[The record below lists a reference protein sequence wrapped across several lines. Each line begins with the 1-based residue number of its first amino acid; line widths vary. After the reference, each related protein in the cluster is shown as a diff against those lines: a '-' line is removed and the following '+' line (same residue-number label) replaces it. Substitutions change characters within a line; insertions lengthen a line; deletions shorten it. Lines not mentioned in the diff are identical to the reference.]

1 MAKGSA
7 AVRLGLASGGGMSVT
22 TCGGGEAEG
31 AGATDGGV
39 ASRVG
44 VCGLCSGRGT
54 TEVAFA
60 MSDCGVTVATGAA
73 AGGVIATEDEGLR
86 SGRGSAS
93 AGVAAGFRSGLGT
106 VPVSIVASDAIEGEG
121 SGAAG
126 MSCAASC
133 GPAAAGAAGVVS
145 LNGLRSGREGGTC
158 TLAARAGFAAAER
171 GVFATTTA
179 GARHANEANSKTCAR
194 MRFISSIG
202 FRLRSCSQDVPRA
215 GEPRR

>member
-1 MAKGSA
+1 ME
-7 AVRLGLASGGGMSVT
+7 ASP
-22 TCGGGEAEG
+22 AEF
-31 AGATDGGV
+31 
-39 ASRVG
+39 G

-54 TEVAFA
+54 TEVDFA
-60 MSDCGVTVATGAA
+60 MSDCGATAAWGTA

-86 SGRGSAS
+86 SGRGSPS
-93 AGVAAGFRSGLGT
+93 TGGAAGLRSGLGT

-126 MSCAASC
+126 TSCAASC
-133 GPAAAGAAGVVS
+133 PAAGAVGVVS

-158 TLAARAGFAAAER
+158 TLAARAGLAAAER
-171 GVFATTTA
+171 GVFATATA